1 MESTKFFFVIALC
14 ALALV
19 VSSGCIGGKSETVTI
34 EKGFMYSY
42 SFEMPEE
49 TEVMFSLDTDGAP
62 VDVLV
67 LDRANFE
74 VFQKIFSGGGDG
86 RVSTIV
92 THPGVVSK
100 SFTFTSPKDDTYYI
114 VIENSDWLKG
124 GATATRAVRVT
135 TRSSV

>member
-1 MESTKFFFVIALC
+1 MESTEKLFVIVLC
-14 ALALV
+14 ALALT
-19 VSSGCIGGKSETVTI
+19 VSPGCIGGKSETVTI

-49 TEVMFSLDTDGAP
+49 TEVMFSLDTDGTP

-67 LDRANFE
+67 MDRANFE

-86 RVSTIV
+86 RVFPLATY
-92 THPGVVSK
+92 PGVVSK
-100 SFTFTSPKDDTYYI
+100 SFTFTSPKDDTYFI
-114 VIENSDWLKG
+114 VVENSDWLKG

>member
-1 MESTKFFFVIALC
+1 MESTEKFFVIALC
-14 ALALV
+14 ALALIG
-19 VSSGCIGGKSETVTI
+19 SSGCMGGKSETVTI

-42 SFEMPEE
+42 SFDMPEE
-49 TEVMFSLDTDGAP
+49 TEVFFSLETDGAP

-86 RVSTIV
+86 RVSVLV

-100 SFTFTSPKDDTYYI
+100 SFTFTSPNDDTYYI
-114 VIENSDWLKG
+114 VVENSDWLKG
-124 GATATRAVRVT
+124 GATATRAVRVV